1 MGSIRKWGPAFGLKS
16 VLLAGVITLSS
27 MPAQACIKAA
37 ELKADQMRFLELQLK
52 VAALRCRFENP
63 KFASLYNRFVKAHKG
78 AIKASRWPVEAYLAR
93 QTRMTMDAY
102 VTRTA
107 NRISLESIEADR
119 FCENAA
125 AVADMAA
132 TNADPLV
139 VMDLLPVRYQT
150 PRPVC
155 RESYAPTTAA
165 TARPDGTAAIDR

>member
-1 MGSIRKWGPAFGLKS
+1 MGKFPTFGLKS
-16 VLLAGVITLSS
+16 VLLAGVVALSS
-27 MPAQACIKAA
+27 TSAQACIKTA

-63 KFASLYNRFVKAHKG
+63 QFASLYNRFVVAHKG

-93 QTRMTMDAY
+93 QTRMDMDTY
-102 VTRTA
+102 VTKTA
-107 NRISLESIEADR
+107 NRISFESMDAGY

-132 TNADPLV
+132 SYADPLMV
-139 VMDLLPVRYQT
+139 IDLLPVRYQT

-155 RESYAPTTAA
+155 ADRTAPTTATVA
-165 TARPDGTAAIDR
+165 TPDRTGAIDR